1 MNENHD
7 NLPPSKRQ
15 KKQKH
20 CKNFVFIYNAKEKKA
35 YVYSIKDDRKFDSFF
50 KWINWLKN
58 QGYFKE
64 KRSVIATIFLKSNF
78 TSLSIAS
85 ILYTD
90 YTLYWKATSLIN
102 TIDIRLSIQEKVLPE
117 GKFTRTAIQKIIGG
131 LEFNFFKKGQQ
142 EKKLLIL
149 TRNNVHRYE
158 VYVFDQLMQE
168 KYLPVSVKEVERI
181 LDEII
186 NFIRYIFAVSIC
198 HGMSTSV
205 KEESICKNCAKL
217 KKTMQQ
223 IQKKCLTGPNFVKAI
238 HASKEILIEKV
249 NQQRKVIKRQ
259 NELLIIDLK
268 KCLKEKI
275 EKK

>member
-1 MNENHD
+1 MIIYHHQNG
-7 NLPPSKRQ
+7 K

-20 CKNFVFIYNAKEKKA
+20 CKNLYVLGLTSKEKYYKYFEGVFIYDAKEKKA

-58 QGYFKE
+58 RGYFKE

-85 ILYTD
+85 ILHTD

-102 TIDIRLSIQEKVLPE
+102 TMDILLSIQEKVLPE
-117 GKFTRTAIQKIIGG
+117 GKFTGTAVQKIIGG

-149 TRNNVHRYE
+149 TRNNVYRYE
-158 VYVFDQLMQE
+158 VYVFDQLVQE
-168 KYLPVSVKEVERI
+168 KYLSVSVKEMERI

-186 NFIRYIFAVSIC
+186 NFIRYIFAISIC
-198 HGMSTSV
+198 HGMSTSGN
-205 KEESICKNCAKL
+205 IFLN
-217 KKTMQQ
+217 
-223 IQKKCLTGPNFVKAI
+223 
-238 HASKEILIEKV
+238 
-249 NQQRKVIKRQ
+249 
-259 NELLIIDLK
+259 
-268 KCLKEKI
+268 
-275 EKK
+275 